1 MTSTQGRDRVTV
13 DVHLPSDWAAG
24 ELREDVRRAFTSVP
38 RILPPKWLYDDRGSA
53 LFDEITRLPGYYQT
67 EAERSIL
74 RRYAAL
80 IAEVTGADTVVE
92 LGSGTSDKTRTL
104 LDAFW
109 ATGQLRRFVPLDVSE
124 GTLVAAAG
132 MLADRYPGLHVHAV
146 VGDFTRHLHL
156 LPVAGRRLV
165 AFLGGT
171 VGNLYREE
179 RSVFFDQVADA
190 LRPGEWF
197 LLGVDLVKPVD
208 RLVDAYLDD
217 AGVTAEF
224 IRNSL
229 RVVNRELD
237 ADFDP
242 EAFDYVALWDPVEH
256 RIDMRLRS
264 TRPQRIRIE
273 DLDLDVELAEG
284 EEIRAEVSTKFEL
297 DPLAAELAASG
308 LTVRHRWTDDA
319 GDFAVVLAERT

>member
-1 MTSTQGRDRVTV
+1 MTSTQRRDDVTI

-38 RILPPKWLYDDRGSA
+38 RILAPKWLYDDRGSA
-53 LFDEITRLPGYYQT
+53 LFEEITRLPEYYQT

-74 RRYAAL
+74 QRYAGR

-104 LDAFW
+104 LDALW
-109 ATGQLRRFVPLDVSE
+109 TTGQLRRFVPFDVSE
-124 GTLVAAAG
+124 GTLVEAAD

-156 LPVAGRRLV
+156 LPTAGRRLV

-242 EAFDYVALWDPVEH
+242 EAFDYVALWDPVER

-264 TRPQRIRIE
+264 TRPQLVRIAE
-273 DLDLDVELAEG
+273 LDLEVELAEG
-284 EEIRAEVSTKFEL
+284 EELRAEVSTKFEL
-297 DPLAAELAASG
+297 EPVAAELAASG
-308 LTVRHRWTDDA
+308 LTARHRWTDDA